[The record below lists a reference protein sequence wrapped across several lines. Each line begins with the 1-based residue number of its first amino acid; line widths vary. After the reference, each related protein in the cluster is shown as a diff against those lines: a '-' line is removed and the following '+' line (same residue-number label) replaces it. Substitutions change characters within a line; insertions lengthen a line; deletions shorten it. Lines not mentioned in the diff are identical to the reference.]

1 MRKISLLTLLLV
13 TALLLTS
20 CIRQEGAIGINPD
33 GTVEGLIVYGFNK
46 ELLATL
52 GVRSQEDLIKKDPE
66 TKDDISQSCFDASFE
81 EVSTEFVFSCQ
92 YKNARLIDGDI
103 TSRIVGDKI
112 VFAMKANLENA
123 SQDNQIKLGSI
134 ILRIQFPGIV
144 EQIVKNKE
152 IFVTKSDE
160 TSVKIEGYAS
170 DPIDVKITA
179 ECGGIC
185 SSSTSEMSKNFV
197 PAPKTFGG
205 LIQTN
210 TVMRRVDSPFN
221 IESMI
226 QVPLGKTLLVEPG
239 VEIIGKF
246 PSNLDY
252 RDRSIFFNQGRV
264 ILAGEEKARIKVDT
278 NAYMIFRTEN
288 STAASSV
295 EARFVDFNGGEY
307 LLGGG
312 STGYSQ
318 VTVSDSLINNI
329 KRGWYLYYPKRLMM
343 VERNIFRNSAGLD
356 VVMSAPDNT
365 TLPNLVI
372 SNNKFIGSPLDAQGK
387 EPRGCWISVRSANRS
402 KVIIKNNDFSQ
413 VNERAVCVGSE
424 PSMQVVAKSN
434 FWGTDSIPEIKRRV
448 FDSEDALTAA
458 VKVDVTE
465 PLSANP
471 FEVDSGL
478 KAFSSYV
485 DSLNEATTPT
495 PSPSTKTDKEEMIAA
510 KKTPASVAKR
520 ERTIICVAGKS
531 TLRVMGKKPICPTG
545 YRKK

>member
-1 MRKISLLTLLLV
+1 MRKISLLSLLLISS
-13 TALLLTS
+13 LLLTS

-52 GVRSQEDLIKKDPE
+52 GVRSQEDLVEKDPE
-66 TKDDISQSCFDASFE
+66 TKNDISQSCFDASFE

-92 YKNARLIDGDI
+92 YKNAKLMTGDI
-103 TSRIVGDKI
+103 TSKIVGDKI
-112 VFAMKANLENA
+112 IFTMKANLENA
-123 SQDNQIKLGSI
+123 SQNSSIKLGSI
-134 ILRIQFPGIV
+134 VLRIQFPGVI

-185 SSSTSEMSKNFV
+185 SSNTAEMSKNFV
-197 PAPKTFGG
+197 PAPKNFGG
-205 LIQTN
+205 LIQAN
-210 TVMRRVDSPFN
+210 TVMRKVDSPFN

-226 QVPLGKTLLVEPG
+226 QIPLGKTLLVEPG
-239 VEIIGKF
+239 VEIIAKF

-252 RDRSIFFNQGRV
+252 RDRSVFFNQGRV
-264 ILAGEEKARIKVDT
+264 FLAGEEGARIKIDSD
-278 NAYMIFRTEN
+278 AYRIFRTEN
-288 STAASSV
+288 SKGASSV
-295 EARFVDFNGGEY
+295 EARFVDFSGGEY

-318 VTVSDSLINNI
+318 VKISDSFINNL
-329 KRGWYLYYPKRLMM
+329 KRGWNIYQPSRLML
-343 VERNIFRNSAGLD
+343 VERNIFKNSAGLE
-356 VVMSAPDNT
+356 VVIGAPENT
-365 TLPNLVI
+365 TLPNLI
-372 SNNKFIGSPLDAQGK
+372 IENNKFIGLPLDAQGK
-387 EPRGCWISVRSANRS
+387 EPRGCWIAVRSANRS
-402 KVIIKNNDFSQ
+402 EVIIKNNDFSS
-413 VNERAVCVGSE
+413 VGERAICVGSE
-424 PSMQVVAKSN
+424 PSMQVVAKGN

-458 VKVDVTE
+458 TKVDVNE

-471 FEVDSGL
+471 FDVDSGL

-485 DSLNEATTPT
+485 DSFKEPARPT
-495 PSPSTKTDKEEMIAA
+495 PSPSPKSDKEAAVAA
-510 KKTPASVAKR
+510 KKIPASVNTK
-520 ERTIICVAGKS
+520 ERTITCVAGKS
-531 TLRVMGKKPICPTG
+531 KLRVIGKKPVCPVG
-545 YRKK
+545 YKKK